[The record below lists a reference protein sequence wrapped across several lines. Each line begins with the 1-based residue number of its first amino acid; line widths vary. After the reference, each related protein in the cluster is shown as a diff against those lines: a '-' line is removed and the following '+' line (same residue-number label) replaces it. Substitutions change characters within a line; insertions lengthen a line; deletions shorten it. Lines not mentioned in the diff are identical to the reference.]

1 MRPLPVTLIGYYQIL
16 RGLLSG
22 LFGLS
27 ILLFGGLAAKLA
39 SLAAEGN
46 AMQRFL
52 STSGHIAGLIV
63 LVAAALHVV
72 AGFGVLQMQNWGRW
86 LTLLFS
92 AGGLVILLPFLHAF
106 FPMIFAL
113 INGATII
120 YLVLPPTKRAFSNQ
134 DGDRPMR
141 MAA

>member
-16 RGLLSG
+16 RGLIYG

-27 ILLFGGLAAKLA
+27 ILAFGGLAAKLA
-39 SLAAEGN
+39 SFAAEGN
-46 AMQRFL
+46 AIQRFL
-52 STSGHIAGLIV
+52 SGFGHFVGLIV
-63 LVAAALHVV
+63 LVAALLLIA
-72 AGFGVLQMQNWGRW
+72 AGFGVLQMRNWGRW

-92 AGGLVILLPFLHAF
+92 AGGLVMLLPFLHGF

-113 INGATII
+113 INAAIII
-120 YLVLPPTKRAFSNQ
+120 YLVLPPTKRAFRGQ
-134 DGDRPMR
+134 DKDKLLR

>member
-16 RGLLSG
+16 RGLISG
-22 LFGLS
+22 LFGLA
-27 ILLFGGLAAKLA
+27 ILAFGGLAAKLA
-39 SLAAEGN
+39 SFAAEGN

-52 STSGHIAGLIV
+52 SSFGHIAGLIV
-63 LVAAALHVV
+63 LVAAALHIA
-72 AGFGVLQMQNWGRW
+72 AGFGVLEMQNWGRW

-92 AGGLVILLPFLHAF
+92 ACGLAILLPFLHGF

-113 INGATII
+113 INAAIII
-120 YLVLPPTKRAFSNQ
+120 YLVLPATKQAFRGQ
-134 DGDRPMR
+134 DNDRPMR